1 MQQTRSVEIG
11 TGLFVLLGMSALFF
25 MTTQTTGGEK
35 FSATDTFEVEA
46 SFDNVGSLKPR
57 APVSMSGVTIGRVTG
72 VVFDPVALVAR
83 VTLIIDSQY
92 SQIPD
97 DSDASI
103 LTSGLLGS
111 QYIGLQAGGS
121 VSYLEN
127 GSEIY
132 FTQSL
137 LRRYANGLLEFDQER
152 VSVLPFRGDESKPR
166 AKVKSTVVLND
177 GTKVA
182 VDYELVKR
190 EEGWL
195 LFNVVIEGISYI
207 RNFRTE
213 LDSEIRGSSL
223 DAVIERLE
231 GEAGI

>member
-35 FSATDTFEVEA
+35 FSASETFEVEA
-46 SFDNVGSLKPR
+46 NFENVGSLKPR
-57 APVSMSGVTIGRVTG
+57 APVAMSGVTIGRVTD
-72 VVFDPVALVAR
+72 VVFDPVALLEK

-92 SQIPD
+92 DQIPD

-121 VSYLEN
+121 ESYLEN

-132 FTQSL
+132 FTQS
-137 LRRYANGLLEFDQER
+137 AIVLENLIGKFL
-152 VSVLPFRGDESKPR
+152 VNSGSGGDE
-166 AKVKSTVVLND
+166 
-177 GTKVA
+177 
-182 VDYELVKR
+182 
-190 EEGWL
+190 
-195 LFNVVIEGISYI
+195 
-207 RNFRTE
+207 
-213 LDSEIRGSSL
+213 
-223 DAVIERLE
+223 
-231 GEAGI
+231 